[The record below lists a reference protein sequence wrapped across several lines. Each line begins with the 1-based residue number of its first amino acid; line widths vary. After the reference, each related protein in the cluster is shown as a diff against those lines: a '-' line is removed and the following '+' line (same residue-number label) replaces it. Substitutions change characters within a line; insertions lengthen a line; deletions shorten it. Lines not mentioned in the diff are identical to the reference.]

1 MQIRYSEIF
10 YSFQGEAEFAGTP
23 AVWLRFF
30 GCNLNCSGF
39 GQKDPTDP
47 STYVLPY
54 QTFDVN
60 SVKRI
65 EDLPIWTHGC
75 DSSYSW
81 SSRFKHLITPKSVK
95 ETCDAIEEKLRSE
108 HNPEGLF
115 CHPKTGQ
122 STMLCFTGGEPMLWQ
137 KQMIAVLEELKS
149 RGNIPELV
157 TIETNAT
164 RPITDELRDFI
175 YDNWGVQFHFA
186 MSPKL
191 FNVSGEKDVI
201 DAANIIDY
209 HDAGGS
215 ACLKFVVNG
224 TKACWD
230 ELEGALARIRSEVDD
245 RGSSMPDVWVMPVG
259 ATAESHENI
268 GPLVIESMQRGY
280 KVATR
285 NQVYVFGNVIGS

>member
-157 TIETNAT
+157 TVETNAT
-164 RPITDELRDFI
+164 RPITDELRDVHLRQL
-175 YDNWGVQFHFA
+175 G
-186 MSPKL
+186 SPRSL
-191 FNVSGEKDVI
+191 RNVTEAI
-201 DAANIIDY
+201 
-209 HDAGGS
+209 
-215 ACLKFVVNG
+215 
-224 TKACWD
+224 
-230 ELEGALARIRSEVDD
+230 
-245 RGSSMPDVWVMPVG
+245 
-259 ATAESHENI
+259 
-268 GPLVIESMQRGY
+268 QR
-280 KVATR
+280 
-285 NQVYVFGNVIGS
+285 FG